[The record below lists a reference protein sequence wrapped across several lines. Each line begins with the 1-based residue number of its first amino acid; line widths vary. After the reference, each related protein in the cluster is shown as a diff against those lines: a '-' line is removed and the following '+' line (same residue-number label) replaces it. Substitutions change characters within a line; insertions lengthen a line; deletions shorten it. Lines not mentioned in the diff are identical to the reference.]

1 MPSRYE
7 PRTFMVEPDR
17 FGVDLDARWN
27 QPASEDDRYR
37 LMASYQ
43 QHLAC
48 IEVLR
53 LLDERKLTRAWLAE
67 HSRGQATN
75 LRRKLTGEFPA
86 LAEDYF
92 AWAVALDTIMVLP
105 APSSLADAMPPFAA
119 RTPKRARHA
128 G

>member
-1 MPSRYE
+1 
-7 PRTFMVEPDR
+7 MVEPER
-17 FGVDLDARWN
+17 FGVDRDTRWN
-27 QPASEDDRYR
+27 QPASEPDRYC

-53 LLDERKLTRAWLAE
+53 LLDKRKLTRAWMAE
-67 HSRGQATN
+67 HSRGQPTN

-86 LAEDYF
+86 LAVDYF

-119 RTPKRARHA
+119 YAPKRGGHA